1 MKKPSQP
8 NQGPSVLADRIR
20 LARQRAS
27 LSQAELAAYA
37 DVTPSAV
44 AQWENPRGTQPD
56 LTHLVRVAA
65 AMNVTL
71 DWLATGNGVR
81 PPRKATIPDE
91 SPAVVLDVFAQ
102 NPIEETVL
110 ACLRAMRPR
119 TRDLLVALVQEL
131 AANRGTKLK
140 RR

>member
-1 MKKPSQP
+1 MKKPSPP
-8 NQGPSVLADRIR
+8 NQGPSILADRIR
-20 LARQRAS
+20 LARQRAG
-27 LSQAELAAYA
+27 LSQAELATHA

-56 LTHLVRVAA
+56 LTHLMRVAT

-71 DWLATGNGVR
+71 DWLATGSGTR
-81 PPRKATIPDE
+81 PSKKTAAPLE

-110 ACLRAMRPR
+110 SCLRAMRPR
-119 TRDLLVALVQEL
+119 TRDLLVSLVQEL
-131 AANRGTKLK
+131 ASTQTTKLK